1 MRQSERAATIPADG
15 ACAGQGAAKGANDAV
30 TTSKG
35 ADWAAADAAVTPSAG
50 DCHHRLHQQGIYLEE
65 SASSGVA
72 IIDAVAVIFA
82 ACPEDAA
89 SRAGVTIKVIVEGAI
104 IFSATCKDTAI

>member
-35 ADWAAADAAVTPSAG
+35 ADWPAADAAVTPSAG

-65 SASSGVA
+65 SAASAA
-72 IIDAVAVIFA
+72 IIDPVAIIFA